1 MKQDFMDKRGSQA
14 FGVLRENPGCL
25 GYQEQRERK
34 EMEGHL
40 EEVKSACLDLQAPR
54 VTMEKMENRGL
65 WDPEAHLVRRVNKE

>member
-1 MKQDFMDKRGSQA
+1 
-14 FGVLRENPGCL
+14 
-25 GYQEQRERK
+25 
-34 EMEGHL
+34 MEGHL